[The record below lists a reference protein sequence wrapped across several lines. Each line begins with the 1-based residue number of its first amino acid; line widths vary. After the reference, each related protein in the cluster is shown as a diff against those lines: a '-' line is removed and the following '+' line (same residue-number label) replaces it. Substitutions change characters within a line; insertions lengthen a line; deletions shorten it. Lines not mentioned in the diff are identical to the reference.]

1 MAPIHPQMPPDR
13 ESAQADSQTEF
24 QCSEIQST
32 KKRGRTPLPE
42 SQKVQTIR
50 IFLRGE
56 EADYLKLWD
65 GSDHTVAVREALETL
80 KSYRPSGP
88 SSGGGN
94 THAAKLRPGTR
105 TMLKRELSEAR
116 ERIRELEEQL
126 RQAAQDE

>member
-1 MAPIHPQMPPDR
+1 MRPQIPPDE
-13 ESAQADSQTEF
+13 ESIQPDTQSEF
-24 QCSEIQST
+24 QCSEIQPT

-50 IFLRGE
+50 IYLRGE
-56 EADYLKLWD
+56 ETDYLNLWD

-88 SSGGGN
+88 ASGGGN

-105 TMLKRELSEAR
+105 TMLKRELAEAR
-116 ERIRELEEQL
+116 KKIDLLEEQL
-126 RQAAQDE
+126 RQLATEAQE